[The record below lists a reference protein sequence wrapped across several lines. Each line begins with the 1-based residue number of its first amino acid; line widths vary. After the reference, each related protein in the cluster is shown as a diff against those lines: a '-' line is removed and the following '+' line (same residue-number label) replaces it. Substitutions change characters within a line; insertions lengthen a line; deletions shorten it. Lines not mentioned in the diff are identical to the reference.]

1 MLYDN
6 RRDCVR
12 LVFSFLG
19 GGLVAGLLDWFRA
32 HRSEKSVRQ
41 ISALQ
46 NQIQNLY
53 GPLHFFA
60 SQNESYFEL
69 NDKFLKAYKSEYEGQ
84 NWSKDESTQSNL
96 RKETTQVLEIANAY
110 IPLVTKNNESILE
123 VFRNNYAYIDPDDI
137 DIFRQLVVDYTRLK
151 TERDE
156 AGTLKTPIEIYQYV
170 GEISF
175 MRPQFIERIKEKFNS
190 KKKKMDTFIS

>member
-1 MLYDN
+1 MTTEEII
-6 RRDCVR
+6 R

-32 HRSEKSVRQ
+32 NRSEKKVRQ
-41 ISALQ
+41 VSALQ

-60 SQNESYFEL
+60 LQNESYFEL
-69 NDKFLKAYKSEYEGQ
+69 NDKFLKAYKNEYEGQ
-84 NWSKDESTQSNL
+84 NWSRDETTQANL
-96 RKETTQVLEIANAY
+96 RKETTQVLDIANAY
-110 IPLVTKNNESILE
+110 IALVVKNNESILE
-123 VFRNNYAYIDPDDI
+123 LLRNNYAYIDPDDI
-137 DIFRQLVVDYTRLK
+137 EMVQQLIVDYTRLN

-156 AGTLKTPIEIYQYV
+156 SGRLKTPIEIYHYV

-175 MRPQFIERIKEKFNS
+175 MRPEFIKRVKEKFYS
-190 KKKKMDTFIS
+190 KKKRLDELVS

>member
-1 MLYDN
+1 MTTEEII
-6 RRDCVR
+6 R
-12 LVFSFLG
+12 LVFSLLG
-19 GGLVAGLLDWFRA
+19 GGLVAGLLNWFRA
-32 HRSEKSVRQ
+32 NRSEKRVRQ
-41 ISALQ
+41 ISAFQ

-84 NWSKDESTQSNL
+84 NWSKHESTQANL
-96 RKETTQVLEIANAY
+96 RKETTQVLNIANAY
-110 IPLVTKNNESILE
+110 IALVTKNNESILE
-123 VFRNNYAYIDPDDI
+123 VLRNNYAYIDPDDI
-137 DIFRQLVVDYTRLK
+137 DVIRQLIVDYTRLK

-156 AGTLKTPIEIYQYV
+156 AGTLKTPIEIYKYV

-175 MRPQFIERIKEKFNS
+175 MQPQFIERIKEKFNS
-190 KKKKMDTFIS
+190 KKKKMDELIL

>member
-1 MLYDN
+1 MTTEEI
-6 RRDCVR
+6 VR

-32 HRSEKSVRQ
+32 NRSEKSVRQ

-69 NDKFLKAYKSEYEGQ
+69 KDKFLKAYKSEYEGQ
-84 NWSKDESTQSNL
+84 SWSKDESTQANL

-110 IPLVTKNNESILE
+110 IALVTKNNESILE
-123 VFRNNYAYIDPDDI
+123 VLRNNYAYIDPDDI
-137 DIFRQLVVDYTRLK
+137 DIIRQLIVDYTRLK

-190 KKKKMDTFIS
+190 KKKKIDELIS

>member
-1 MLYDN
+1 MTTEEI
-6 RRDCVR
+6 VR
-12 LVFSFLG
+12 LIFSFLG
-19 GGLVAGLLDWFRA
+19 GGLVAGLLDWFRSY
-32 HRSEKSVRQ
+32 RSEKRIRQ
-41 ISALQ
+41 VSALQ

-84 NWSKDESTQSNL
+84 NWSKDEHTQANL
-96 RKETTQVLEIANAY
+96 RKETTQVLDIANAY
-110 IPLVTKNNESILE
+110 IALVVRNNESILD
-123 VFRNNYAYIDPDDI
+123 VLRNNYAYIDPDDV
-137 DIFRQLVVDYTRLK
+137 DMVRQLIVDYTRLN

-156 AGTLKTPIEIYQYV
+156 SGRLKTPIEIYNYV

-175 MRPQFIERIKEKFNS
+175 MRPEFIKRVKEKFDS
-190 KKKKMDTFIS
+190 KKKKLDELIS